1 MKKFSPRSLEAL
13 RRQGIAQHELLMRTA
28 AEIREIFR
36 SKNLS
41 KDGVEQMVMHYEE
54 RRREKVRVLL
64 EVKKS

>member
-1 MKKFSPRSLEAL
+1 M
-13 RRQGIAQHELLMRTA
+13 
-28 AEIREIFR
+28 FR

-64 EVKKS
+64 EVKTSLLRIFLNGIFRKELFSLRTKRMVISVSHSRR